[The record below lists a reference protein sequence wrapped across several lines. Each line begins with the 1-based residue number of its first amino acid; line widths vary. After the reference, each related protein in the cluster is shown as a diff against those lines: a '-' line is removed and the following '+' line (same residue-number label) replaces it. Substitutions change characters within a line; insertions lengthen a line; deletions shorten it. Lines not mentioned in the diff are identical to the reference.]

1 MSASVTHINY
11 RQAENMA
18 HTREHAEW
26 LTRQAAR
33 AIGLDVSN
41 AAWSVAHGGL
51 LIVGDGV
58 SSAANR
64 FRSFAPLN
72 DMADAFQVESKLRM
86 NAHYRFL
93 NEKQHAIYMS
103 LAHDKAKCDL
113 WAIINDGDDVF
124 RVRMN
129 AVVQLAALRQ
139 VEIDNE
145 TGR

>member
-1 MSASVTHINY
+1 MSAQVTHINY

-18 HTREHAEW
+18 HPRERAEW

-33 AIGLDVSN
+33 AIGIDVST
-41 AAWSVAHGGL
+41 ASWSPAHGGL
-51 LIVGDGV
+51 LIVGSGV
-58 SSAANR
+58 REAGER
-64 FRSFAPLN
+64 KLFAPLN
-72 DMADAFQVESKLRM
+72 DMADAFEIESRLRM
-86 NAHYRFL
+86 NAHYRFI
-93 NEKQHAIYMS
+93 NANQHAIYMC

-145 TGR
+145 LGR